1 MGTLLAFA
9 FYKLLKNAEYQNVN
23 PGQDFNEKEAK
34 KLQNDPEMGNGG
46 SVEVPTA
53 NSP

>member
-23 PGQDFNEKEAK
+23 PGQDFNEKEAEE
-34 KLQNDPEMGNGG
+34 LNEDPEAGHAGAI
-46 SVEVPTA
+46 EVP
-53 NSP
+53 SPSRR